1 MDYKFLH
8 KVVDQIVSETRIDYE
23 KEEIQFPFSSRPF
36 SLRRPRFLPHH
47 FPFSSSPPSLPIFS
61 FSDHCKDVY
70 GLNEEETMYVWKEYR
85 EIIKD
90 KIENNG

>member
-8 KVVDQIVSETRIDYE
+8 KVVDQIVSETRMDYDM
-23 KEEIQFPFSSRPF
+23 EEIQFPFSSRPF
-36 SLRRPRFLPHH
+36 SLRRPRFLTS
-47 FPFSSSPPSLPIFS
+47 FFLSPPHPPIFS

>member
-36 SLRRPRFLPHH
+36 SLRRPRFLTPLLSLH
-47 FPFSSSPPSLPIFS
+47 SPLPIFS